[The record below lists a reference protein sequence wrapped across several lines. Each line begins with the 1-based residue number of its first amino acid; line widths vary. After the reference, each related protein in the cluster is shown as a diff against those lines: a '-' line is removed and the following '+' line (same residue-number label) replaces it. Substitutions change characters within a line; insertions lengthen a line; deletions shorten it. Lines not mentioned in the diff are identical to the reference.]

1 MLSTKS
7 FFVRFLREHELKI
20 DVVNYTNFTNTV
32 TMTFH
37 FANRMVK
44 GQGTRDKGQGLI
56 ALSTSEPQ
64 NLRTSEP

>member
-37 FANRMVK
+37 FANRSLKNTNTIQMVYA
-44 GQGTRDKGQGLI
+44 RDSPLI
-56 ALSTSEPQ
+56 KKC
-64 NLRTSEP
+64 

>member
-32 TMTFH
+32 SMTFH
-37 FANRMVK
+37 FANR
-44 GQGTRDKGQGLI
+44 
-56 ALSTSEPQ
+56 S
-64 NLRTSEP
+64 

>member
-20 DVVNYTNFTNTV
+20 DVVNYPNFTNTV

-37 FANRMVK
+37 FAN
-44 GQGTRDKGQGLI
+44 
-56 ALSTSEPQ
+56 SS
-64 NLRTSEP
+64 